1 MSYTL
6 KAPQQHAQTIK
17 RSRFLAHAA
26 PVGSEADA
34 LAFFDSVADPGAT
47 HNCWAWRLGGRSRY
61 NDDGEPSGTAGRPL
75 LALLEAR
82 DVDAVMLVVT
92 RWYGGIKLGV
102 GGLARAY
109 AGTAAGCLQP
119 AVLARQIARSSYL
132 LRVEFSLAGV
142 VHQLLDQHA
151 AEKLAEDFNA
161 DGVAIRFRVADNR
174 ARGLHQALQD
184 ACSGRA
190 SIRRINA

>member
-6 KAPQQHAQTIK
+6 RTPQQHAQTIK
-17 RSRFLAHAA
+17 RSRFVAHAA
-26 PVGSEADA
+26 PIASETDT
-34 LAFFDSVADPGAT
+34 LAFYEAVADPGAT

-109 AGTAAGCLQP
+109 SGTAAACLQP
-119 AVLARQIARSSYL
+119 AALTRQVARSVYL
-132 LRVEFSLAGV
+132 LRVEFALSGIA
-142 VHQLLDQHA
+142 HQ
-151 AEKLAEDFNA
+151 
-161 DGVAIRFRVADNR
+161 
-174 ARGLHQALQD
+174 
-184 ACSGRA
+184 C
-190 SIRRINA
+190 